1 MAENATLGLKDVQSF
16 ADALIAKMP
25 SGFSNKTTLKNIATP
40 PEGIIVYKN
49 GEPATPRLARGDLAN
64 SIIKL
69 TNNNSQHAC
78 DFKFLINFG
87 DLNIGVIDNPV
98 TVIQNAIKEGKNKA
112 AQIIKALL
120 GQFMDGVRAVLT
132 ALNATLSLDPS
143 GLYSAAFDAAR
154 DIIRRINKITKKIA
168 EYVATAAMYV
178 YLVLEL
184 KQIVEWIKQL
194 PNYIKKLLQDC
205 LNTFNKNIQGL
216 VNQVTGV
223 VAALNSSIAS
233 ATSQFSSTQNIDF
246 STVTGANDLNTILSS
261 LTTLGDSTNTAI
273 NDIAVS
279 ANTPGANLI
288 NSSVISEFLYTSTP
302 DTDALRI
309 FLQKEFANSASDFQN
324 SNSTAD
330 SMPPWGLKYNGNN

>member
-1 MAENATLGLKDVQSF
+1 MAENVTLGIYDVKSF
-16 ADALIAKMP
+16 VDDLISK
-25 SGFSNKTTLKNIATP
+25 SSKGFTNQTTLKKLAIP
-40 PEGIIVYKN
+40 PDGIVLVKN
-49 GEPATPRLARGDLAN
+49 GEPANGRLARGNLTG
-64 SIIKL
+64 SLVTL
-69 TNNNSQHAC
+69 TNNNTQHSC
-78 DFKFLINFG
+78 DFKFLIDFG
-87 DLNIGVIDNPV
+87 NINIGIIDNPV
-98 TVIQNAIKEGKNKA
+98 TVIQEAIKEGKNKA
-112 AQIIKALL
+112 AQMIKALL
-120 GQFMDGVRAVLT
+120 GQFMDGIRLTLT
-132 ALNATLSLDPS
+132 ALNATLSLDTS

-246 STVTGANDLNTILSS
+246 SSVTGANDLNTILSS

-324 SNSTAD
+324 SNSTAN
-330 SMPPWGLKYNGNN
+330 SMPP